1 MYSSYKNDINKA
13 NIVSFPNRDSIIQ
26 MELIKQNNKTTSNN
40 SFQNTSNDNNASF
53 QQDSKH
59 MLLIGALLSLSENT
73 RMNDCLL
80 PVLTGI
86 IMSL

>member
-26 MELIKQNNKTTSNN
+26 MEIIRQNNTTSGKNSQTTNN
-40 SFQNTSNDNNASF
+40 KNKTSSKT
-53 QQDSKH
+53 DSNH
-59 MLLIGALLSLSENT
+59 MLLIGALLSLSDNT